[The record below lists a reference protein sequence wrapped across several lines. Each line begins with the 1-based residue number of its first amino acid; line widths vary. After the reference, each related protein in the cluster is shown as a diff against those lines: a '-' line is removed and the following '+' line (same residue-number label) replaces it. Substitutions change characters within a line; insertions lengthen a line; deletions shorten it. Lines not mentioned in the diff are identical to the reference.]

1 MDQESTTSSFP
12 VQQFSIMLEN
22 RVGALAS
29 LVRLLNDNLIE
40 VLGLSVQ
47 DSYDV
52 TVVRMVVS
60 DSETAETL
68 FIEKGISFGVC
79 DLVVVELR
87 DGPAELGG
95 CLRELLGAETNI
107 HFCYPLMTQAQNYCA
122 LALRLD
128 DTEFGITALQNRGYK
143 ILFQND
149 LSR

>member
-1 MDQESTTSSFP
+1 
-12 VQQFSIMLEN
+12 MLEN

-29 LVRLLNDNLIE
+29 LVRLLNGHLIE

-79 DLVVVELR
+79 DLLVVEMK
-87 DGPAELGG
+87 DGPAELGN
-95 CLRELLGAETNI
+95 CLRQLSDAETNI
-107 HFCYPLMTQAQNYCA
+107 HFCYPLMIQAHGFCA

-128 DTEFGITALQNRGYK
+128 DTEFGISALQNCGFK
-143 ILFQND
+143 VLFQND
-149 LSR
+149 LAR

>member
-1 MDQESTTSSFP
+1 MEEESTTSSFP

-29 LVRLLNDNLIE
+29 LVRLLNESLIE

-47 DSYDV
+47 DSCDV

-68 FIEKGISFGVC
+68 FIEKGISFGMC
-79 DLVVVELR
+79 DLVVVEMKG
-87 DGPAELGG
+87 GPTDLGD
-95 CLRELLGAETNI
+95 CLKELLNAETNI
-107 HFCYPLMTQAQNYCA
+107 HFCYPLMIHASHCSA

-128 DTEFGITALQNRGYK
+128 DTEFGTSALQNCGFK

-149 LSR
+149 LAR

>member
-1 MDQESTTSSFP
+1 
-12 VQQFSIMLEN
+12 MLEN

-60 DSETAETL
+60 DSETAETI

-79 DLVVVELR
+79 DLVVVEMR
-87 DGPAELGG
+87 DGPSELRRVLAEL
-95 CLRELLGAETNI
+95 LEAEMNI
-107 HFCYPLMTQAQNYCA
+107 HFCYPLMIQANQCCA
-122 LALRLD
+122 LAFRLD
-128 DTEFGITALQNRGYK
+128 DTDFGISALQNSGFK